1 MIPTVLLKVEVYM
14 NEPVYLLHWVCIDQ
28 YAILVYSD
36 NTVFSVL
43 KSDFDRAF
51 GAIVSGSKE
60 DIYRDFALK

>member
-1 MIPTVLLKVEVYM
+1 MI
-14 NEPVYLLHWVCIDQ
+14 EPVYLVHWACIDQ

-51 GAIVSGSKE
+51 GAIVSAPK
-60 DIYRDFALK
+60 DDVLRDFGLDDPPPSFPPAV